1 MHNMLNQFYKY
12 LAENLIN
19 FFESNDLK
27 SGDKFFI
34 NFEEQNQVSD
44 FYNALK
50 EKTPKNVFN
59 PFKYRYSHKY
69 PAYNTFCID
78 FNQTKLS

>member
-1 MHNMLNQFYKY
+1 MLNQFYKY

-59 PFKYRYSHKY
+59 PFKYRYSHNILLIIHF
-69 PAYNTFCID
+69 ALIL
-78 FNQTKLS
+78 TKPNLS